1 MEWILAKL
9 VSAYHVIEQIT
20 NWAVSNPGPAFFF
33 GAFLWAL
40 LNTIV
45 KLSPTKYDDI
55 IVDILAQ
62 SIKAGFDKAFGKKGL
77 GGNIQE

>member
-1 MEWILAKL
+1 METVLAEL
-9 VSAYHVIEQIT
+9 VSAYHVIEQLT
-20 NWAVSNPGPAFFF
+20 NWAVTNPGPAFFF

-55 IVDILAQ
+55 IVDILAK
-62 SIKAGFDKAFGKKGL
+62 SVRAGFDKAFGKKGF
-77 GGNIQE
+77 GGNTRE

>member
-1 MEWILAKL
+1 MEWILANL

-45 KLSPTKYDDI
+45 KLSPTRYDDI
-55 IVDILAQ
+55 IVDILAR
-62 SIKAGFDKAFGKKGL
+62 SIKAGVDKAFRKKGF
-77 GGNIQE
+77 GGNTPE

>member
-1 MEWILAKL
+1 METVLVKL
-9 VSAYHVIEQIT
+9 VSAYHVIEQLT
-20 NWAVSNPGPAFFF
+20 NWAVTNPGPAFFF

-55 IVDILAQ
+55 IVDILAK
-62 SIKAGFDKAFGKKGL
+62 SALAGFDKGFGRKGL
-77 GGNIQE
+77 GENSRE